1 MAAERGPADS
11 NGVAQSRQ
19 RGRRGRGGE
28 GPAEE
33 GGEVGPIH
41 LGRDGVAHLRDRAME
56 WAAGFGGGHR
66 VAGKHYFP
74 YVPPAR
80 LRLSGASK

>member
-1 MAAERGPADS
+1 MIVDSGSSQASRQLLSSQPKAAVWSLAAERGPADS

-33 GGEVGPIH
+33 GGEAGPVH

-56 WAAGFGGGHR
+56 
-66 VAGKHYFP
+66 
-74 YVPPAR
+74 
-80 LRLSGASK
+80 